1 MDIPYIP
8 GSGEPP
14 ELPLGRF
21 IPPVPV
27 GMVRSWCD
35 KYLLPGDWVLEPFG
49 FNPMVPI
56 EIASAGYRVLT
67 TINNPIHAFM
77 LRVIASAPQK
87 EAFIAALQDLATA
100 PKGDD
105 RMEPYIRSLYSVTC
119 ASCKQKIEAESFLWE
134 RGSEYPFAAQV
145 DCPYCGTVGEQE
157 ISETD
162 KEYINALPPIQL
174 HQARALNRIVGQ
186 DSTLRSSV
194 MSALNAYPS
203 RPMIILQTIIN
214 KLDSL
219 EQNPRRRELL
229 TALILSAADQ
239 GNTLWAHPSPRSRP
253 RQIVVPNIY
262 QERNLWK
269 AMEEA
274 IEKWQLINTPIP
286 ILEWGDAPLDAHG
299 IHLFIGR
306 FRELNPRPDE
316 NFFSAVM
323 ATIPR
328 PNQAFWTLSA
338 LWTGWIWGHEAV
350 GPIKNVLARQ
360 RYDWNWHTNALSS
373 VFDAVNSY
381 HHSGLKLW
389 GLVAE
394 NEPMLLLAT
403 LLGAETAGI
412 SLSAFAHSI
421 DDQIAQCYWDKHSG
435 TAGTIR
441 PSQAMAAAREIVKE
455 YLQQKGEPAS
465 YQQIHTAEITGLA
478 KDNKL
483 AIDIFLQNPNS
494 AASETQKSIES
505 LFNEEDLLQ
514 RVGGGKASIETGE
527 WWLRHPENSNLPLI
541 DRIERKLLSLL
552 IEKSEI
558 STKEIK
564 AAVYETFQGLFTPED
579 KMILNCLESYADLV
593 DQENHLWKLKDN
605 EQRHLREAEVGQ
617 IREIIKRLGKK
628 LKYKT
633 SEEDPILWLDETQA
647 KPVYSFHVISTAIIS
662 DYVKDNNH
670 RPAQRKILVFPGSRA
685 NLIAYKKQRNPV
697 LADLLDR
704 NFISVKFRLIRDL
717 DANPLLS
724 RELFHEQI
732 QVDPPEYR
740 ASQLALF

>member
-14 ELPLGRF
+14 ELPLSRF

-35 KYLLPGDWVLEPFG
+35 KYLSPGDWVLEPFG
-49 FNPMVPI
+49 FNPMIPI
-56 EIASAGYRVLT
+56 EIASAGYQVLT

-87 EAFIAALQDLATA
+87 DTFVAALQELATA
-100 PKGDD
+100 PKGDE
-105 RMEPYIRSLYSVTC
+105 RMEPYIRSLYSV
-119 ASCKQKIEAESFLWE
+119 SCSNCNQKIEAESFLWE
-134 RGSEYPFAAQV
+134 KGSDYPFAAQV

-162 KEYINALPPIQL
+162 REYIDALPPIQL

-186 DSTLRSSV
+186 DNTLRSSV
-194 MSALNAYPS
+194 MNALNAYPS
-203 RPMIILQTIIN
+203 RPMIVLQTIIN

-219 EQNPRRRELL
+219 EQTPRERELL

-253 RQIVVPNIY
+253 RQIVVPNVY

-269 AMEEA
+269 AMEDA
-274 IEKWQLINTPIP
+274 IEKWQLIKTSIP
-286 ILEWGDAPLDAHG
+286 ILEWGETPLDAHG
-299 IHLFIGR
+299 IHLFNGR
-306 FRELNPRPDE
+306 FRELNPKPDE

-338 LWTGWIWGHEAV
+338 LWTGWIWGHAAV
-350 GPIKNVLARQ
+350 GPIRNVLVRQ

-373 VFDAVNSY
+373 VFEAIKSY
-381 HHSGLKLW
+381 HHIGLRLW

-403 LLGAETAGI
+403 LLGAAAAGF
-412 SLSAFAHSI
+412 SLSAFSHAV
-421 DDQIAQCYWDKHSG
+421 DDQIAQCYWEKRLLTTG
-435 TAGTIR
+435 TTR
-441 PSQAMAAAREIVKE
+441 PSQAIISAREKVKE
-455 YLQQKGEPAS
+455 YLKQKGEPAN

-478 KDNKL
+478 NDNKL

-505 LFNEEDLLQ
+505 LFIEEDLLL

-527 WWLRHPENSNLPLI
+527 WWLQHPDKSNLPLI
-541 DRIERKLLSLL
+541 DRVERHLLSLL
-552 IEKSEI
+552 IKKSEI

-579 KMILNCLESYADLV
+579 KVILNCLESYADLV

-605 EQRHLREAEVGQ
+605 EQAYLREAEVDQ
-617 IREIIKRLGKK
+617 IREIIKNLGKK
-628 LKYKT
+628 LNYKT
-633 SEEDPILWLDETQA
+633 SGEDPILWFDEAQTEPA
-647 KPVYSFHVISTAIIS
+647 YSFYVLSTAIVS
-662 DYVKDNNH
+662 DIIKKGH
-670 RPAQRKILVFPGSRA
+670 RPTQRKVLVFPGSRA
-685 NLIAYKKQRNPV
+685 NLIAFKKQRNPV
-697 LADLLDR
+697 LSDLLDQD
-704 NFISVKFRLIRDL
+704 FIGVKFRLIRDL
-717 DANPLLS
+717 GANPLVS